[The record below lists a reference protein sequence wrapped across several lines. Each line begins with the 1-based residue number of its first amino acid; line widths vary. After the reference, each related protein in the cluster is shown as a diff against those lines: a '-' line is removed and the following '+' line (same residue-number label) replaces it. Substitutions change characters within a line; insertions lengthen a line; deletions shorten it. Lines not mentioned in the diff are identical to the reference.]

1 MTSLPLKAPGKH
13 LLQDFLLAVLLRQR
27 NSTLHR
33 AFSLCLCL
41 FMGMFLY
48 GHQSHKVRDNTTLVT
63 FATALFPDKVV
74 LGAGTRT
81 LICAFFFLEERS
93 TVQSEIGGHTFLLS
107 QLDQLCQ

>member
-13 LLQDFLLAVLLRQR
+13 LLQDFLLAVLLWQR

-48 GHQSHKVRDNTTLVT
+48 GHQSHKIRDNTTLVT
-63 FATALFPDKVV
+63 FATAVFPDKVI
-74 LGAGTRT
+74 LR
-81 LICAFFFLEERS
+81 CWN
-93 TVQSEIGGHTFLLS
+93 
-107 QLDQLCQ
+107 